1 VRVLTLRDLAGIV
14 LLAENANICPEVIDK
29 RRGWLL
35 FQLRSRER
43 VTVVRSGVKRR
54 GATTYPW
61 QKYRETPVTRRLSNY
76 S

>member
-1 VRVLTLRDLAGIV
+1 MRVLTLRDLAGIV

-35 FQLRSRER
+35 FQLRSTER
-43 VTVVRSGVKRR
+43 VTFVLAGVKRR
-54 GATTYPW
+54 GATTYRW
-61 QKYRETPVTRRLSNY
+61 QKYRETPVTRKSSNY